1 MGLLRSKG
9 PRLGDLVDSE
19 EDGEEEEKSEHG
31 QGDEGTGEEEKGG
44 RPAQAA
50 GSLLVVLAEL
60 HVRLLHEVDGGQAAE
75 EDEVQAAA
83 APDAAVDAVV
93 DAVVRVGQ
101 DAGGGGGGESRL
113 CCSLAREQVGVELV
127 KPSLASDIHEH
138 VIAPGI
144 HRRHD
149 GSPFPA
155 DRLGGGEVL
164 PSAVGAGLAGQ
175 PPGLARRRGFRCVAE
190 TLSGTCS
197 IARQDVRHRRRPA
210 RRQVARRR
218 EVPGAS
224 RIPVAGQ
231 SLQGVSAPFGTAVSK
246 AGVGTL
252 WGQLAEEKR
261 VSEQVHIFRQRVKPR
276 VCLCCRRVVVV
287 VTVAAGGAE
296 AVVVGC
302 VAREVGVGHVA
313 VV

>member
-1 MGLLRSKG
+1 M
-9 PRLGDLVDSE
+9 
-19 EDGEEEEKSEHG
+19 
-31 QGDEGTGEEEKGG
+31 
-44 RPAQAA
+44 
-50 GSLLVVLAEL
+50 
-60 HVRLLHEVDGGQAAE
+60 DGGQAAE

-175 PPGLARRRGFRCVAE
+175 PPGLARRRGF
-190 TLSGTCS
+190 
-197 IARQDVRHRRRPA
+197 
-210 RRQVARRR
+210 
-218 EVPGAS
+218 GAS
-224 RIPVAGQ
+224 PRLCLEPAASLGRTSAPPQARPPASSQERRGPRGFSDPVAGQ

-252 WGQLAEEKR
+252 WGQVAEEKR
-261 VSEQVHIFRQRVKPR
+261 VSEQVHVFRQRVKPQ

>member
-19 EDGEEEEKSEHG
+19 EDSEEEEKSEHG

-101 DAGGGGGGESRL
+101 DAGGGGSGESRL
-113 CCSLAREQVGVELV
+113 CCCLAREQVGVVLV

-197 IARQDVRHRRRPA
+197 VARQDVRHRRRPA
-210 RRQVARRR
+210 RRQVARRG

-224 RIPVAGQ
+224 RIP
-231 SLQGVSAPFGTAVSK
+231 AVSK

-261 VSEQVHIFRQRVKPR
+261 VSEQVHVFRQRVKPR
-276 VCLCCRRVVVV
+276 VCLCRRGVVVV